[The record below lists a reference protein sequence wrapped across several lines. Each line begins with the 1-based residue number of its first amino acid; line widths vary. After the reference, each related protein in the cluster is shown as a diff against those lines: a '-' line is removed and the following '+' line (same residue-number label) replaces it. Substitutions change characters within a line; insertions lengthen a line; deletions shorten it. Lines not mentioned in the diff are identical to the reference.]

1 MTATQEVQ
9 TVGEA
14 AVEESEI
21 TSTIPPVTVIP
32 STGTPGTVTLTLIQA
47 VTEALRGELRR
58 DSRVVVFGEDVGA
71 RGGVFLATAGLQA
84 EFGERRVFDTP
95 LSEAA
100 IVGAA
105 VGMAMRGLRPVAE
118 IQFADYIGPGFDQLT
133 SQAAKLRYRS
143 GGQFTCP
150 LVVRTPSGG
159 GVKGGHHHSQS
170 PEAYYCHTPGLKV
183 VMPSTPYDA
192 MGLLRAAIRGEDPVM
207 FFEPKRLYRAAKG
220 EVPTADYV
228 VELGRAAVRQEGT
241 DISLIGYGGVMPD
254 VQKAAEALS
263 AEGVSAEVIDLRSLV
278 PWDRETVLASVAKT
292 GRAVLVSEAPR
303 TGNFMGE
310 VASTL
315 QEEAFDSLLAP
326 VIQVAGFDTPYPY
339 VQDRIY
345 LPGAGRIL
353 NAAVRALNY

>member
-9 TVGEA
+9 TVGGE
-14 AVEESEI
+14 
-21 TSTIPPVTVIP
+21 
-32 STGTPGTVTLTLIQA
+32 TGQPATVTLTLIQA
-47 VTEALRGELRR
+47 ITEALRGELRR
-58 DSRVVVFGEDVGA
+58 DERVVIFGEDVGA

-95 LSEAA
+95 LSEGA

-105 VGMAMRGLRPVAE
+105 VGMAVRGMRPVAE
-118 IQFADYIGPGFDQLT
+118 IQFADYIGPGFDQLA
-133 SQAAKLRYRS
+133 SQAAKMRYRS

-192 MGLLRAAIRGEDPVM
+192 MGLLRAAIRGDDPVM
-207 FFEPKRLYRAAKG
+207 FFEPKRLYRASKG
-220 EVPTADYV
+220 EVPTADYT
-228 VELGRAAVRQEGT
+228 VELGRAAVRQKGD

-254 VQKAAEALS
+254 IQKAAEALA

-278 PWDRETVLASVAKT
+278 PWDRDTVLASVART

-303 TGNFMGE
+303 IGNFMGE
-310 VASTL
+310 VASTIG
-315 QEEAFDSLLAP
+315 EEVFDSLLAP

-345 LPGAGRIL
+345 LPGPTRIL
-353 NAAVRALNY
+353 NAAIKALNY

>member
-9 TVGEA
+9 PEGETA
-14 AVEESEI
+14 TPS
-21 TSTIPPVTVIP
+21 TPTIPAA
-32 STGTPGTVTLTLIQA
+32 TVTLTLIQA

-58 DSRVVVFGEDVGA
+58 DSRVVIFGEDVGA

-95 LSEAA
+95 LSEGA

-105 VGMAMRGLRPVAE
+105 VGMAVRGLRPVAE

-150 LVVRTPSGG
+150 LVIRTPSGG

-192 MGLLRAAIRGEDPVM
+192 LGLLRAAIRGEDPVM

-228 VELGRAAVRQEGT
+228 VELGRAAVRQTGT

-254 VQKAAEALS
+254 MQKAAEALA

-278 PWDRETVLASVAKT
+278 PWDRELVLASVAKT

-303 TGNFMGE
+303 IGNFMGE
-310 VASTL
+310 VASTIG
-315 QEEAFDSLLAP
+315 EEVFDSLLAP

-339 VQDRIY
+339 VQDRVY

-353 NAAVRALNY
+353 NAAVKALNY

>member
-1 MTATQEVQ
+1 MTATEEKRD
-9 TVGEA
+9 EA
-14 AVEESEI
+14 AVQAAGESVQLKPEQAA
-21 TSTIPPVTVIP
+21 
-32 STGTPGTVTLTLIQA
+32 TVTMTLIQA
-47 VTEALRGELRR
+47 VNEGMRGELRR
-58 DSRVVVFGEDVGA
+58 DPRVLVFGEDVGA

-95 LSEAA
+95 LSEGA

-105 VGMAMRGLRPVAE
+105 VGMAVRGLRPIAE

-150 LVVRTPSGG
+150 LVIRTPSGG

-192 MGLLRAAIRGEDPVM
+192 LGLLRAAVRGEDPVM

-228 VELGRAAVRQEGT
+228 VELGRAAVRQQGT

-254 VQKAAEALS
+254 LQKAADALA

-278 PWDRETVLASVAKT
+278 PWDREAVMASAAKT
-292 GRAVLVSEAPR
+292 GRVVLVSEAPR
-303 TGNFMGE
+303 IGNFMGE
-310 VASTL
+310 VASSI
-315 QEEAFDSLLAP
+315 QEEVFDSLLAP
-326 VIQVAGFDTPYPY
+326 VLQVAGFDTPYPY

-353 NAAVRALNY
+353 NAAVRTLNY

>member
-1 MTATQEVQ
+1 MTAIEEKREEAHTASADRATADRATGESVQ
-9 TVGEA
+9 T
-14 AVEESEI
+14 
-21 TSTIPPVTVIP
+21 PPATM
-32 STGTPGTVTLTLIQA
+32 TLTLIQA
-47 VTEALRGELRR
+47 VTEGMRGELRR
-58 DSRVVVFGEDVGA
+58 DPRVVVFGEDVGA

-95 LSEAA
+95 LSEGA

-105 VGMAMRGLRPVAE
+105 VGMAVRGLRPIAE

-133 SQAAKLRYRS
+133 SQAAKMRYRS

-150 LVVRTPSGG
+150 LVIRTPSGG

-192 MGLLRAAIRGEDPVM
+192 LGMLRAAVRGDDPVM

-254 VQKAAEALS
+254 LQKAAEALA

-278 PWDRETVLASVAKT
+278 PWDQDAVLASAAKT
-292 GRAVLVSEAPR
+292 GRVVLVSEAPR
-303 TGNFMGE
+303 IGNFMGE
-310 VASTL
+310 VASFIG
-315 QEEAFDSLLAP
+315 EEVFDSLLAP
-326 VIQVAGFDTPYPY
+326 VTQVAGFDTPYPY

-353 NAAVRALNY
+353 NAAVKVLNY